1 MIDPSWEV
9 DVPSVLAMESVRMI
23 DIRTDDEV
31 ASAPLTGAHEHIPMD
46 RLLNQPETIKSN
58 EVTILVCA
66 AGIRSG
72 MATEWFRK
80 QGMDSVYSLLG
91 GQPVWNQ
98 IYSMN

>member
-23 DIRTDDEV
+23 DIRTDEEV
-31 ASAPLTGAHEHIPMD
+31 ACAPLAGAHEHIPMD
-46 RLLNQPETIKSN
+46 RLLNEPETVRSS

-80 QGMDSVYSLLG
+80 QGVDTVYSLIG

-98 IYSMN
+98 TNSMN

>member
-9 DVPSVLAMESVRMI
+9 DVPSVMEMKSVRMI
-23 DIRTDDEV
+23 DIRTADEV
-31 ASAPLTGAHEHIPMD
+31 AFAPLAGEHEHIPMD
-46 RLLNQPETIKSN
+46 RLLNEPEAIHPD

-80 QGMDSVYSLLG
+80 HGVDSVYSLIG

-98 IYSMN
+98 IYTMN

>member
-9 DVPSVLAMESVRMI
+9 DVLSVLAMDSVRII

-31 ASAPLTGAHEHIPMD
+31 RCAPLAGTHEHIPMD
-46 RLLNQPETIKSN
+46 RLLNEPETVRSG

-80 QGMDSVYSLLG
+80 QGIDTVYSLLG

-98 IYSMN
+98 SYSMN